1 MDFFNYDTI
10 LSLATLTGLE
20 IVLGIDNVIFIAL
33 IVQHLEKNIR
43 RRARFIGLSLAL
55 LIRILMLFFATWIM
69 QLTYPL
75 FTIFS
80 FSVSGRSL
88 MLIFGGLFLIVKT
101 IMEFLEMFGKK
112 QQKEPNKN
120 KNSSFLNVIV
130 QIIFIDIIL
139 SFDSIITAVG
149 LSNNFSIMVVAVAIA
164 MVIMLISS
172 STIGNFIYSNP
183 SIKVLALAFIGLVGV
198 MLFLHGFD
206 IVFNKGYLYFAMFF
220 SSLVEIL
227 NTRLKNKLN

>member
-1 MDFFNYDTI
+1 MDFFDYDTI
-10 LSLATLTGLE
+10 LSLLTLTGLE
-20 IVLGIDNVIFIAL
+20 IVLGVDNVIFIAL
-33 IVQHLEKNIR
+33 IVQHLEKNDR
-43 RRARFIGLSLAL
+43 KKARFIGLSLAL
-55 LIRILMLFFATWIM
+55 FIRILMLFFATWIM

-112 QQKEPNKN
+112 QEKESSKT
-120 KNSSFLNVIV
+120 KSSSFFNAIV
-130 QIIFIDIIL
+130 QIIFIDVIL

-149 LSNNFSIMVVAVAIA
+149 LSDNFSVMVIAIVIA
-164 MVIMLISS
+164 MIIMIISS

-198 MLFLHGFD
+198 MLFLQGFD
-206 IVFNKGYLYFAMFF
+206 INFNKGYLYFAMFF
-220 SSLVEIL
+220 SGMIEIL
-227 NTRLKNKLN
+227 NTKLKNK

>member
-1 MDFFNYDTI
+1 MDIFNYDTI
-10 LSLATLTGLE
+10 LSLLTLTGLE

-33 IVQHLEKNIR
+33 IVQNLEKNSR
-43 RRARFIGLSLAL
+43 KKARFIGLSLAL
-55 LIRILMLFFATWIM
+55 VIRILMLFFATWIM
-69 QLTYPL
+69 KLTHPL

-80 FSVSGRSL
+80 FPISGRSL

-101 IMEFLEMFGKK
+101 IMEFIEMFSNEQHEKK
-112 QQKEPNKN
+112 QNETK
-120 KNSSFLNVIV
+120 SYSFSNAII

-149 LSNNFSIMVVAVAIA
+149 LSDNLSVIVIAVVIA
-164 MVIMLISS
+164 MLVMLASA

-183 SIKVLALAFIGLVGV
+183 SIKVLALAFVGLVGV
-198 MLFLHGFD
+198 MLFLNGFD

-220 SSLVEIL
+220 SLMIEVL
-227 NTRLKNKLN
+227 NSKLKNR